1 MRQFLSTNE
10 ILCDHGDPDTAAPH
24 THSSRV
30 RSRKAKNL
38 ANKGLHSSSLQMF
51 WRVHVHVKLPSR
63 QDAQPQVLVPV
74 AVIAATHEKLRP
86 AA

>member
-24 THSSRV
+24 THPPALLPGRGVPKSLH
-30 RSRKAKNL
+30 KNHCKNL
-38 ANKGLHSSSLQMF
+38 AKKCLELE
-51 WRVHVHVKLPSR
+51 V
-63 QDAQPQVLVPV
+63 QVFKCLVPV
-74 AVIAATHEKLRP
+74 AVIAAIHEKLRP

>member
-24 THSSRV
+24 AHSSRV

-38 ANKGLHSSSLQMF
+38 AKKGSHSSSLQMF
-51 WRVHVHVKLPSR
+51 WCRFTFTLNCHLGK
-63 QDAQPQVLVPV
+63 
-74 AVIAATHEKLRP
+74 THSHRFWCR
-86 AA
+86 